1 MLEDYLNLLMSLVWE
16 NLTSYKLSLKIIRC
30 FGFCTSQHSV
40 VSLTSIE
47 SIFVKDQGVHI
58 FTKTTLFDSLNQLPP
73 SKNYYC
79 FLLSFTE
86 DNLFLFCF
94 DF

>member
-58 FTKTTLFDSLNQLPP
+58 FTKTTLFDSLNQYLPVRIITAF
-73 SKNYYC
+73 YC
-79 FLLSFTE
+79 HSQKIIYF
-86 DNLFLFCF
+86 FCF